1 MDCCRSLV
9 LHLFVSHWIQ
19 NSTFPQKVQLS
30 RYLQIGLYST
40 KVERTSDQQK
50 GSRRERTKTQMFA
63 ICYDLAGALTQV
75 AAVTDKKQHSEST
88 RRGVGVFLV
97 LIFTEE

>member
-1 MDCCRSLV
+1 MDCYRSLV
-9 LHLFVSHWIQ
+9 LHLLVIKYKIVLS
-19 NSTFPQKVQLS
+19 FPQKVQLS

-63 ICYDLAGALTQV
+63 ICYYDLAGALTQV
-75 AAVTDKKQHSEST
+75 AAVTDKKQH
-88 RRGVGVFLV
+88 
-97 LIFTEE
+97 